1 MEKHEHLH
9 KNRVEIFINNFL
21 GGIAWALGA
30 TVGLA
35 IVFAIL
41 GFVLANVNLIPFVGN
56 FVADI
61 VEFVVNKNP
70 QILQNTV
77 PVQ

>member
-35 IVFAIL
+35 IVLAIL
-41 GFVLANVNLIPFVGN
+41 GFVLANVDLIPYVGN
-56 FVADI
+56 FVAEV
-61 VEFVVNKNP
+61 VEFVIDKNP
-70 QILQNTV
+70 GSLQNNV
-77 PVQ
+77 PIQ